1 MNLSLREQLLK
12 AGLVTEKQA
21 KQAERTTGDQRH
33 RQAKGGK
40 RSPPPPPE
48 PTKAAQQAQAAKLL
62 RDRIVNRPSDGF
74 ERKVANHLGVV
85 EVRRK
90 R

>member
-48 PTKAAQQAQAAKLL
+48 LTKAAQQAQDMAAGADAAT
-62 RDRIVNRPSDGF
+62 R
-74 ERKVANHLGVV
+74 VANAGESAGRAAAMLKQAGLM
-85 EVRRK
+85 R
-90 R
+90 